1 MAERRRAAAAL
12 AYEPGATAPRLVA
25 HGSGHVAG
33 AILEAARAAGIPIR
47 DDAALVDA
55 LQALELGQHVPAEL
69 YRAVAE
75 ALVWAY
81 RLAGPPARE

>member
-1 MAERRRAAAAL
+1 VAERRRAAAAL
-12 AYEPGATAPRLVA
+12 AYRPGETAPRLVA

-33 AILEAARAAGIPIR
+33 AILEAARAAGVPIR
-47 DDAALVDA
+47 DDAVLVEA
-55 LQALELGQHVPAEL
+55 LQALELGRHVPPEL

-81 RLAGPPARE
+81 RLAAPPAGA